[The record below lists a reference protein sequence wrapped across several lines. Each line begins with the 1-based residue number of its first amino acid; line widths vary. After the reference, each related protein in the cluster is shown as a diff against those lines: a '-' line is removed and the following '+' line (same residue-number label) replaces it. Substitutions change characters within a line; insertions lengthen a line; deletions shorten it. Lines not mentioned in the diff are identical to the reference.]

1 MYNTHSLYNSNRRCR
16 AAQMLLEDDSNL
28 KTVVATC
35 FTVATIRTRKSMIL
49 V

>member
-28 KTVVATC
+28 KQLWQHALQWLQSELERV
-35 FTVATIRTRKSMIL
+35 
-49 V
+49 